1 MPGGSLRDAPG
12 GGKMV
17 RCSSA
22 TGLPDKRLLVPVSEI
37 LISPLNLQVV
47 AEVVQM
53 MGACLPPVYSQ
64 TLNRGLASGVDGP
77 WLPASVL
84 DQVYV
89 DVIEGLARSDF
100 GLQSACSPVLARVG
114 MLPMLLL
121 HSPDLRTAIDHIRTY
136 GVLHQGRIEF
146 TQHEHEGVVHL
157 RFDVICRSP
166 LGRMCRN
173 DFVMLSLT
181 QLLRM
186 FGQGQT
192 GLVSVCFDH
201 PTPPHADQYRLYFDA
216 PVSFGAPQTVL
227 SFKAHMLDASLGA
240 TDPMIY
246 QAVMAR
252 LNLALSELRGR
263 DHLVD
268 QVNRVLAERLH
279 LKPRITDVA
288 AALGLHERTLRR
300 RLADLG
306 VDHQQLLQRLQQDR
320 ASAALALGE
329 RSIQQIAGDVGFAS
343 AAAFHRAFLRWTGLT
358 PKAWREGRG
367 AKERPAP

>member
-1 MPGGSLRDAPG
+1 MAPCRSV
-12 GGKMV
+12 V
-17 RCSSA
+17 RA
-22 TGLPDKRLLVPVSEI
+22 HDKRLVAPLSEI

-53 MGACLPPVYSQ
+53 MGATLPDSHSLV
-64 TLNRGLASGVDGP
+64 LREGLASGVEGP

-84 DQVYV
+84 DQVYS
-89 DVIEGLARSDF
+89 DVMDGLGRSDF
-100 GLQSACSPVLARVG
+100 GLQSACSPVLARLG

-121 HSPDLRTAIDHIRTY
+121 HSPDLRTAIEHIRTY

-146 TQHEHEGVVHL
+146 TQHEQEGMVHL
-157 RFDVICRSP
+157 RFDVMCRSP
-166 LGRMCRN
+166 RGRLCRN
-173 DFVMLSLT
+173 DFVVLSLT

-192 GLVSVCFDH
+192 GLVQVCFDH
-201 PTPPHADQYRLYFDA
+201 PEPPHADQYPLYFDA
-216 PVSFGAPQTVL
+216 PISFGAPQTVL
-227 SFKAHMLDASLGA
+227 SFKASMLDKGLGA

-246 QAVMAR
+246 QAVMTR
-252 LNLALSELRGR
+252 MNLALSELRGR
-263 DHLVD
+263 DRLLD

-288 AALGLHERTLRR
+288 TALGLHERTLRR
-300 RLADLG
+300 RLAELG

-329 RSIQQIAGDVGFAS
+329 RSIQQVASTVGFAS
-343 AAAFHRAFLRWTGLT
+343 VAAFHRAFLRWTGHT
-358 PKAWREGRG
+358 PKAWREGAG
-367 AKERPAP
+367 RPS